1 MTGNHLDKFTQAS
14 LTCVEGLK
22 DPHIGDPAVA
32 CCQCSSAGAAG
43 ATTGIIR
50 G

>member
-1 MTGNHLDKFTQAS
+1 MTGNHLDTFTQAQLAS
-14 LTCVEGLK
+14 AEGMR
-22 DPHIGDPAVA
+22 DPQMATASIG
-32 CCQCSSAGAAG
+32 CQCSSAGAAG

>member
-1 MTGNHLDKFTQAS
+1 MTGNHLDKFAQAP
-14 LTCVEGLK
+14 LTCAEGLK
-22 DPHIGDPAVA
+22 DPHIGAQSGT